1 MVVNKVMYRISK
13 SLREIYYSYYPDRD
27 FLSLSENNLVWG
39 LRIET
44 CNICNANCIFC
55 AYQYQRRK
63 KMIMPETMFNKIIDD
78 YNSMGGGNLGITPV
92 VGDPLIDPLILS
104 RIHYARQFPNIKT
117 ISTFTNC
124 INLHEVGIKNL
135 LTSGL
140 NSISVSTSGFDLE
153 LHDKIYRSKKA
164 ESMKRNLIDLLNIN
178 RELGSPCE
186 IKIGLRT
193 CKSLNDVMN
202 DKEFREIVK
211 LSNEVNINY
220 YFEDW
225 SGVIKSSD
233 LLKGMKIRPRP
244 LLIMRRKAPCWMLYG
259 ELAVLSNG
267 TVAMCGCH
275 ELEGD
280 SDLVLGNVRDSSLAD
295 LYKSEEAKMIR
306 KNWLNG
312 NKIPDICR
320 SCLNYNPYTFGML
333 KETRIKA
340 NG

>member
-1 MVVNKVMYRISK
+1 MVINKIIYRISK
-13 SLREIYYSYYPDRD
+13 SLREIYYSYYPDKE

-44 CNICNANCIFC
+44 INICNANCIFC

-78 YNSMGGGNLGITPV
+78 YNLMGGGNLGITPV
-92 VGDPLIDPLILS
+92 VGDPLVDPFILS
-104 RIHYARQFPNIKT
+104 RIHYARQFKNIKT
-117 ISTFTNC
+117 ISTITNC

-140 NSISVSTSGFDLE
+140 NSITISTSGFNLE
-153 LHDKIYRSKKA
+153 LHEKIYRSKKA
-164 ESMKRNLIDLLNIN
+164 ERMKENLIGLLTMN
-178 RELGSPCE
+178 RELGNPCE

-193 CKSLNDVMN
+193 CQSLKQVTSDN
-202 DKEFREIVK
+202 EFREIVK
-211 LSNEVNINY
+211 LSNELDINY

-225 SGVIKSSD
+225 SGAIKQSD
-233 LLKGMKIRPRP
+233 LLEGMKIRPLS
-244 LLIMRRKAPCWMLYG
+244 LLILRRKSPCWMLYG

-280 SDLVLGNVRDSSLAD
+280 SDLVLGNIMDSSLMD
-295 LYKSEEAKMIR
+295 LYRSEQAKKIR
-306 KNWLNG
+306 KNWLQG
-312 NKIPDICR
+312 SKIPDICQKCR
-320 SCLNYNPYTFGML
+320 NYNPYTFGML
-333 KETRIKA
+333 KEKRINA
-340 NG
+340 NE

>member
-1 MVVNKVMYRISK
+1 MYRISK

-27 FLSLSENNLVWG
+27 FLSLSENQLVWG

-63 KMIMPETMFNKIIDD
+63 KMIMPEIMFHKIIDD
-78 YNSMGGGNLGITPV
+78 YNFMGGGNLGITPV

-140 NSISVSTSGFDLE
+140 NSITVSTSGFDLE
-153 LHDKIYRSKKA
+153 LHEKIYRSKKA
-164 ESMKRNLIDLLNIN
+164 ERMKRNLIDLLTIN
-178 RELGSPCE
+178 KELGNPCE

-193 CKSLNDVMN
+193 CQSLKEVMSAP
-202 DKEFREIVK
+202 EFGEIVK
-211 LSNEVNINY
+211 LSDEVDINY

-225 SGVIKSSD
+225 SGAIRSSD
-233 LLKGMKIRPRP
+233 LLEGMK
-244 LLIMRRKAPCWMLYG
+244 LRKSPCWMLYG
-259 ELAVLSNG
+259 ELAILSDG

-280 SDLVLGNVRDSSLAD
+280 SDLVLGNILDSSLMD
-295 LYKSEEAKMIR
+295 LYRSDKAKMIR

-312 NKIPDICR
+312 SKIPDICR
-320 SCLNYNPYTFGML
+320 NCLNYNPYTFGML
-333 KETRIKA
+333 RETRIRA
-340 NG
+340 NE

>member
-1 MVVNKVMYRISK
+1 MVVKKIMYRISK
-13 SLREIYYSYYPDRD
+13 SLREIYYSYYPDKE

-55 AYQYQRRK
+55 AYQYQKRK
-63 KMIMPETMFNKIIDD
+63 KKIMPETMFNKIIDD

-92 VGDPLIDPLILS
+92 VGDPLIDPLIIS

-124 INLHEVGIKNL
+124 INLHEVGIKDL

-164 ESMKRNLIDLLNIN
+164 ERMKRNLIDLLTIN

-193 CKSLNDVMN
+193 CQSLKEVMS

-211 LSNEVNINY
+211 LSDEVDINY

-225 SGVIKSSD
+225 SGAIRSSD
-233 LLKGMKIRPRP
+233 LLKGMKIRPLR
-244 LLIMRRKAPCWMLYG
+244 LLILRRKAPCWMLYG
-259 ELAVLSNG
+259 ELAVLSDG

-280 SDLVLGNVRDSSLAD
+280 SDLVLGNIMDSSLAD
-295 LYKSEEAKMIR
+295 LYRSGKAKMIR
-306 KNWLNG
+306 QNWLNG
-312 NKIPDICR
+312 SKIPDICR